1 MWRLKV
7 FSLNTGLKVNVSV
20 RVIKRNVNRVVCR
33 VFSLSRLFK
42 PLFLTDLVT
51 VLEAILKSRQPREK
65 LQCLYEDL
73 MSNNFR
79 RTCKSMQNMSGKR
92 QRKRKE
98 IGSIYECWS
107 EMSRR
112 SPGKRESLDSLTTRE
127 ISLTRSCRNLSAL
140 IKWEILPVYWNRSF
154 VQ

>member
-73 MSNNFR
+73 MS
-79 RTCKSMQNMSGKR
+79 TISVKR
-92 QRKRKE
+92 LFSKKKKKKK
-98 IGSIYECWS
+98 IY
-107 EMSRR
+107 
-112 SPGKRESLDSLTTRE
+112 
-127 ISLTRSCRNLSAL
+127 IY
-140 IKWEILPVYWNRSF
+140 I
-154 VQ
+154 